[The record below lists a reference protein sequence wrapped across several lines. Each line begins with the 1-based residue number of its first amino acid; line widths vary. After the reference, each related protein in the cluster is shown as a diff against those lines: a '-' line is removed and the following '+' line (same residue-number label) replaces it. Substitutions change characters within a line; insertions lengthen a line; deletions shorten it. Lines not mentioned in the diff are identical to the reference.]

1 MNKKTIFII
10 LILGIAVLAVLV
22 VIGIYPR
29 KPVTPPVEGPSV
41 PTEVETTTPAEPST
55 EEITTAPT
63 EEVVESTET
72 SKFSSCVVL
81 DEEYCDKGEPIY
93 HEGEFSLIGFIL
105 PKGVKIYAP
114 AEGLYGEGSWGSAET
129 ISVYVPPFE
138 NGLMFDF
145 YGAEP
150 ISREEMRATI
160 EDYQKNP
167 EKYGAIGSEPPTR
180 RKLKKGELFGRVK
193 GEIIDT
199 GNIFNENR
207 KYTLII
213 GVSRANWCSEGEAV
227 PEPSALQEYFP
238 YIK

>member
-10 LILGIAVLAVLV
+10 LGIVILVALIA
-22 VIGIYPR
+22 IGIILR
-29 KPVTPPVEGPSV
+29 KPTTAPIETPITPSEEAAEE
-41 PTEVETTTPAEPST
+41 PTETPAETPP
-55 EEITTAPT
+55 TAPGL
-63 EEVVESTET
+63 
-72 SKFSSCVVL
+72 SSCVVL

>member
-10 LILGIAVLAVLV
+10 LGIVILVALV
-22 VIGIYPR
+22 AIGIILR
-29 KPVTPPVEGPSV
+29 KPTIAPIETPITPSEEAAEE
-41 PTEVETTTPAEPST
+41 PTETPAETPP
-55 EEITTAPT
+55 TAPGL
-63 EEVVESTET
+63 
-72 SKFSSCVVL
+72 SSCVVL

>member
-10 LILGIAVLAVLV
+10 LGIVILVALIA
-22 VIGIYPR
+22 IGIILR
-29 KPVTPPVEGPSV
+29 KPTIAPIETPITPSEEAAEE
-41 PTEVETTTPAEPST
+41 PTETPAETPP
-55 EEITTAPT
+55 TAPGL
-63 EEVVESTET
+63 
-72 SKFSSCVVL
+72 SSCVVL

-160 EDYQKNP
+160 EDYQKHP
-167 EKYGAIGSEPPTR
+167 EKYGSMCSGPAVW
-180 RKLKKGELFGRVK
+180 RKLKKGELFGEVK

-227 PEPSALQEYFP
+227 PEPSVLQEYFP

>member
-10 LILGIAVLAVLV
+10 LGIVILVALIA
-22 VIGIYPR
+22 IGIILR
-29 KPVTPPVEGPSV
+29 KPTTAPIETPITPSEEAAEE
-41 PTEVETTTPAEPST
+41 PTETPAETPP
-55 EEITTAPT
+55 TAPGL
-63 EEVVESTET
+63 
-72 SKFSSCVVL
+72 SSCVVL

-138 NGLMFDF
+138 NGLDFDF

>member
-1 MNKKTIFII
+1 MNKKTTFII
-10 LILGIAVLAVLV
+10 LGIVILVALIA
-22 VIGIYPR
+22 IGIILR
-29 KPVTPPVEGPSV
+29 KPTIAPIETPITPSEEAAEE
-41 PTEVETTTPAEPST
+41 PTETPAETPT
-55 EEITTAPT
+55 GTPAETPPT
-63 EEVVESTET
+63 ETLGL
-72 SKFSSCVVL
+72 SSCVVL

>member
-10 LILGIAVLAVLV
+10 LGIVILAGLVTVGIVLK
-22 VIGIYPR
+22 
-29 KPVTPPVEGPSV
+29 KPSPAPVEAPTAPSEEATEE
-41 PTEVETTTPAEPST
+41 PTETPAETPP
-55 EEITTAPT
+55 TAPGL
-63 EEVVESTET
+63 
-72 SKFSSCVVL
+72 SSCVVL

>member
-1 MNKKTIFII
+1 MNKKTTFII
-10 LILGIAVLAVLV
+10 LGIVILVALIA
-22 VIGIYPR
+22 IGIILR
-29 KPVTPPVEGPSV
+29 KPTIAPIETPITPSEEAAEE
-41 PTEVETTTPAEPST
+41 PTETPAETPP
-55 EEITTAPT
+55 TAPGL
-63 EEVVESTET
+63 
-72 SKFSSCVVL
+72 SSCVVL

>member
-10 LILGIAVLAVLV
+10 LGIVILVALIA
-22 VIGIYPR
+22 IGIILR
-29 KPVTPPVEGPSV
+29 KPTIAPIETPITPSEEAAEE
-41 PTEVETTTPAEPST
+41 PTATPAETP
-55 EEITTAPT
+55 PT
-63 EEVVESTET
+63 ETLGL
-72 SKFSSCVVL
+72 SSCVVL

-227 PEPSALQEYFP
+227 PEPSVLQEYFP

>member
-10 LILGIAVLAVLV
+10 LGIVILVALIA
-22 VIGIYPR
+22 IGIILR
-29 KPVTPPVEGPSV
+29 KPTIAPIETPITPSEEAAEE
-41 PTEVETTTPAEPST
+41 PTETPAETPP
-55 EEITTAPT
+55 TAPGL
-63 EEVVESTET
+63 
-72 SKFSSCVVL
+72 SSCVVL

-227 PEPSALQEYFP
+227 PEPSVLQEYFP

>member
-10 LILGIAVLAVLV
+10 LGIVILVALIA
-22 VIGIYPR
+22 IGIILR
-29 KPVTPPVEGPSV
+29 KPTTAPIETPITPSEEAAEE
-41 PTEVETTTPAEPST
+41 PTETPAETPPA
-55 EEITTAPT
+55 EIPGTKIPGI
-63 EEVVESTET
+63 
-72 SKFSSCVVL
+72 SSCVVL